1 MDDPQRYKRIGLTK
15 VDENST
21 PDTAEFFSIS
31 KDVICKTSSCSD
43 ASAVPYPEEITSAAP
58 LLAEYMHTAHSVG
71 LRILQILF
79 QHLGVPGSAEVI
91 ASRHAFD
98 QVAGD
103 HVRMIRGPARRD
115 AALPEIQTPAHTD
128 FGSVTVLMNWLGGL
142 QMWSEGSSSAVREA
156 IPGKGAEAGKW
167 LWVRPQ
173 ANCAIIN
180 LGDAAGKF
188 SNGVLRSGRHRV
200 VPAPGEQGLWPR
212 YSVVYFV
219 RPNDECVLRTLE
231 GSGIPARR
239 NRGGEGAG
247 DEDEDEEI
255 TAKEWIFRQAERL
268 RNGKR

>member
-1 MDDPQRYKRIGLTK
+1 
-15 VDENST
+15 
-21 PDTAEFFSIS
+21 
-31 KDVICKTSSCSD
+31 
-43 ASAVPYPEEITSAAP
+43 
-58 LLAEYMHTAHSVG
+58 
-71 LRILQILF
+71 
-79 QHLGVPGSAEVI
+79 
-91 ASRHAFD
+91 
-98 QVAGD
+98 
-103 HVRMIRGPARRD
+103 
-115 AALPEIQTPAHTD
+115 
-128 FGSVTVLMNWLGGL
+128 
-142 QMWSEGSSSAVREA
+142 MWSEGSSSAVGEA

-239 NRGGEGAG
+239 DRGGEGAG
-247 DEDEDEEI
+247 DEDEDEEV